1 MPPKSCYAT
10 RQTQLLVRLKLYY
23 VPERKSEMMSPE
35 DGQLED
41 SDLFHPEDQST
52 GMPDLRPLLPETGL
66 RSEPHVADGQT
77 GLETAASDDFAT
89 AGQSAVAPAFN
100 ETADS
105 AALPLADPAA
115 KQTAA
120 SDSASPSADHAA
132 AAAAAVVFEQQP
144 GANDVG
150 AVVESSTSRGDE
162 LSGTVAFLPKR

>member
-77 GLETAASDDFAT
+77 GLDTAATDDFAT
-89 AGQSAVAPAFN
+89 AGQSAVAAAFN
-100 ETADS
+100 ETTDS

-115 KQTAA
+115 
-120 SDSASPSADHAA
+120 SDSAAPTIDRAA

-144 GANDVG
+144 GANGVG